1 MYIIRNYR
9 PEDFDMLVQL
19 VGEAGKGGWSSS
31 SVSPQ
36 DVIESLG
43 RPNHSPENNLFIA
56 EKAGDIVGYVDLTAE
71 LKIGRVVLSC
81 VVHPEYRGNGVATK
95 LIERAIDRVR
105 ELKVKRIHVNT
116 PEESTTARELFTKIG
131 FRFIR
136 RFLELR
142 LDLSEVHVPDMGRI
156 GPRYRQMK
164 SGEEEKLVHIQNRSF
179 TDTWG
184 FNPNTLEEIAYR
196 IGLPNRSPE
205 DIILACDGDHVIGY
219 CWTRIYVG
227 EENVTIGG
235 RGRIYML
242 GVDPDYRGKGMGRE
256 VLLAGLSYLKDK
268 GLGMVELTVDSENKA
283 ACALYRSAGFGIQTR
298 SLWYEKVLE
307 IKGFKGSRGQ
317 GFKG

>member
-1 MYIIRNYR
+1 
-9 PEDFDMLVQL
+9 MLIQL
-19 VGEAGKGGWSSS
+19 VGEVGKGGWSSF

-56 EKAGDIVGYVDLTAE
+56 EKAGDIVGYVDVTAE

-81 VVHPEYRGNGVATK
+81 VVQPECRGNGVATK

-116 PEESTTARELFTKIG
+116 PEGSVTARELFTKMG

-179 TDTWG
+179 ADTWG

-196 IGLPNRSPE
+196 IGLANCSPE
-205 DIILACDGDHVIGY
+205 NIILACDGEHVIGY
-219 CWTRIYVG
+219 CWTRIYAG
-227 EENVTIGG
+227 EENVTRGG
-235 RGRIYML
+235 KGRIYML
-242 GVDPDYRGKGMGRE
+242 GVDPDHRSKGMGRE
-256 VLLAGLSYLKDK
+256 VLLAGLCYLKNK
-268 GLGMVELTVDSENKA
+268 GLEIVDLTVDSKNKA
-283 ACALYRSAGFGIQTR
+283 ARALYRSAGFGIRTR
-298 SLWYEKVLE
+298 SLWYEKVL
-307 IKGFKGSRGQ
+307 I
-317 GFKG
+317 